1 MQLAIPITFQGISY
15 GDGETGRIN
24 SYWVLIEIY
33 LEASLINDNCT
44 RKKWKLISFSPF
56 PEVS

>member
-24 SYWVLIEIY
+24 SYCFY

-44 RKKWKLISFSPF
+44 RKEMKID
-56 PEVS
+56 